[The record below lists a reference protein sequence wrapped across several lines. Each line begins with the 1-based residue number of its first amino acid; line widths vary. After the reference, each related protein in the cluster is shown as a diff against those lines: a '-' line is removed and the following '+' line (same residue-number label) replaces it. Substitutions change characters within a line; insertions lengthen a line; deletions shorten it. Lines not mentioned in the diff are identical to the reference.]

1 MKKSEIESQRDVV
14 IKRIEFKLNLRFFFF
29 FEQVSLVYGIFA
41 LIRHDFVSG
50 PNQECRNK

>member
-29 FEQVSLVYGIFA
+29 EQVSLVYGIFA

-50 PNQECRNK
+50 PNHECRNK